1 MWLILLILSTG
12 LASAQASTLPSSSP
26 ASILA
31 SLRPSPYRT
40 IYPILE
46 LESRTWAYSVQEIEE
61 AAFGI
66 VDDACFYL
74 AIADKQCESHRSSCQ
89 TTMLSVENF
98 KKAVTKSFDILFLL
112 QRLCDVGNLPQ
123 SQQAIEQ
130 CRNGKSWR
138 IKDFAG
144 KKYEFLDKMLGD
156 FTTKFKPANNPTP
169 RKTRSLFN
177 QQIMKA
183 VLSRHPRLAFFLPVV
198 IGLAIGGGVI
208 GTAAVTSKIVA
219 EEESN
224 RVVQQIRAGRQVDI
238 SNSLKNNFINS
249 FYTKQIPSSLIV

>member
-1 MWLILLILSTG
+1 MWLMLLIFSSMLTATQGSTI
-12 LASAQASTLPSSSP
+12 PSNSP
-26 ASILA
+26 TTILA

-40 IYPILE
+40 IYPVLE

-98 KKAVTKSFDILFLL
+98 ENAVKKSFNILFLL

-130 CRNGKSWR
+130 C
-138 IKDFAG
+138 
-144 KKYEFLDKMLGD
+144 
-156 FTTKFKPANNPTP
+156 T
-169 RKTRSLFN
+169 
-177 QQIMKA
+177 
-183 VLSRHPRLAFFLPVV
+183 
-198 IGLAIGGGVI
+198 
-208 GTAAVTSKIVA
+208 
-219 EEESN
+219 
-224 RVVQQIRAGRQVDI
+224 VVQANRRGGHF
-238 SNSLKNNFINS
+238 NN
-249 FYTKQIPSSLIV
+249 